1 MARTRK
7 ARVIGDVASFYLPYV
22 EEAIECEPGIRI
34 VCLKRPGAEVVRAF
48 CNWLDGARG
57 LATDHWSR
65 RPGKG
70 FYHDPYWTRIFPQY
84 DVGNREEGIA
94 RYCEE
99 YYRVAGELAGK
110 WPENVRIFEWR
121 SVLESE
127 AGQREMLSF
136 VGIPAGKQVIDI
148 SGREMRGGGTS
159 GTSFGVQPL
168 GCSARRLK
176 PELQTDPRRCV
187 ILVPYNDRIV
197 EPCED
202 SLRQLERRGYPVRR
216 VVGFAAVDQAR
227 NQLASDALMHGFE
240 ETMWIDS
247 DVAFKPEAVEALR
260 RHNLPIV
267 CGIYPQKGKRAIA
280 AHVMPGTPKMTFGK
294 NGGLHEVRYAG
305 AGFLLIRREVYLTMQ
320 EQLRL
325 PMCNERFGKPMIP
338 FFQPMTIPLD
348 DGYWYL
354 AEDYAFCER
363 ARQCG
368 YKIVADTSIR
378 LWHWGTCGYGWED
391 AGVDRP
397 RHGSFT
403 LNFSG
408 APGGAPG
415 EEAGRVVGLSDR
427 PGGEEDGKP

>member
-1 MARTRK
+1 M
-7 ARVIGDVASFYLPYV
+7 P
-22 EEAIECEPGIRI
+22 
-34 VCLKRPGAEVVRAF
+34 
-48 CNWLDGARG
+48 
-57 LATDHWSR
+57 TDHWSK
-65 RPGKG
+65 RPANG
-70 FYHDPYWTRIFPQY
+70 FFHDLFWTRIFPQY
-84 DVGNREEGIA
+84 DVGSREEGIA

-127 AGQREMLSF
+127 AGQRGMLSF
-136 VGIPAGKQVIDI
+136 VGIPVEKQVIDV
-148 SGREMRGGGTS
+148 SGREMRGTSGPPPWPGDRGRGQNAAGGGSLHNGQNAAEGGTLHAEPRKR
-159 GTSFGVQPL
+159 GTPNDAAGGGTL
-168 GCSARRLK
+168 H
-176 PELQTDPRRCV
+176 DPRRCV

-216 VVGFAAVDQAR
+216 VVGYAAVDQAR
-227 NQLASDALMHGFE
+227 NQLATDALLHGFE

-247 DVAFKPEAVEALR
+247 DVAFRPEAVEALR
-260 RHNLPIV
+260 RHDLPIV

-294 NGGLHEVRYAG
+294 NGGLHEIRYAG
-305 AGFLLIRREVYLTMQ
+305 AGFLLIRREVYLTVQ

-338 FFQPMTIPLD
+338 FFQPMTIPID

-378 LWHWGTCGYGWED
+378 LWHWGSCGYGWED

-408 APGGAPG
+408 RR
-415 EEAGRVVGLSDR
+415 EERQGKKRVGWLGFRIARAERKMANHEGQCVKAIGYAVAL
-427 PGGEEDGKP
+427 G

>member
-1 MARTRK
+1 M
-7 ARVIGDVASFYLPYV
+7 
-22 EEAIECEPGIRI
+22 
-34 VCLKRPGAEVVRAF
+34 
-48 CNWLDGARG
+48 
-57 LATDHWSR
+57 
-65 RPGKG
+65 
-70 FYHDPYWTRIFPQY
+70 
-84 DVGNREEGIA
+84 
-94 RYCEE
+94 
-99 YYRVAGELAGK
+99 
-110 WPENVRIFEWR
+110 
-121 SVLESE
+121 
-127 AGQREMLSF
+127 
-136 VGIPAGKQVIDI
+136 
-148 SGREMRGGGTS
+148 
-159 GTSFGVQPL
+159 
-168 GCSARRLK
+168 
-176 PELQTDPRRCV
+176 

-202 SLRQLERRGYPVRR
+202 SLRHLERRGYAVRR
-216 VVGFAAVDQAR
+216 VFGFAAIDQGR
-227 NQLASDALMHGFE
+227 NQLATDALLHGFE

-247 DVAFKPEAVEALR
+247 DVAFDPKTVEMLR
-260 RHNLPIV
+260 GHNLPIV

-397 RHGSFT
+397 RNASFT

-408 APGGAPG
+408 AGA
-415 EEAGRVVGLSDR
+415 
-427 PGGEEDGKP
+427 DGKAAK